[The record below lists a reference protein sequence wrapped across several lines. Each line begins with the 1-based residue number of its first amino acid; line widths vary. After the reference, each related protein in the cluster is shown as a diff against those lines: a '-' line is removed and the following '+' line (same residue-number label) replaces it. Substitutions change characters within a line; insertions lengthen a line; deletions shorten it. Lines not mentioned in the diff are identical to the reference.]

1 MFETLIGVY
10 LPLLGWAG
18 LGLLLQKG
26 LPLSLLTKVGPHQ
39 LGRFLYWVGVPLS
52 IMGFLRQADLN
63 GQEWLAPL
71 VCWVAV
77 ALAAALAL
85 FWVLVVTPQGKIPA
99 ESWLPPEQGSFHL
112 TSMLGNTGY
121 IGFPVCLAV
130 GGTHFF
136 GWAVFYDLGNLLCS
150 YGLGVW
156 IANYYSR
163 KPGRPSNLA
172 FNVLRNP
179 SIAAFVLGLWL
190 NPLDLP
196 NWLDQ
201 GLQRFA
207 WGMVGLSLILLGMRL
222 AQISR
227 WQYPFRAGTA
237 LLIKLILVPG
247 LVSLLLLLLP
257 IPDMGKLILALQAGM
272 PPAIATLVLTEEYGL
287 DREMTIATMTTG
299 YLAALISLPLWAQL
313 WSLQIGGSF

>member
-1 MFETLIGVY
+1 MLETLVGVY
-10 LPLLGWAG
+10 LPLLGWTG
-18 LGLLLQKG
+18 LGLLLQKV
-26 LPLSLLTKVGPHQ
+26 LPPSLLARVGPQQ
-39 LGRFLYWVGVPLS
+39 LGRFLYWVGVPVS
-52 IMGFLRQADLN
+52 IIGFLRQADLN

-85 FWVLVVTPQGKIPA
+85 FWVLVVTPQRKISA
-99 ESWLPPEQGSFHL
+99 ELWLPPEQGSFHL

-121 IGFPVCLAV
+121 IGFPVCLAI

-156 IANYYSR
+156 IASYYSQNR
-163 KPGRPSNLA
+163 GRPSNLA
-172 FNVLRNP
+172 FNVIRNP
-179 SIAAFVLGLWL
+179 SMAAFILGLLL
-190 NPLDLP
+190 NPLILP
-196 NWLDQ
+196 SWLDQ

-222 AQISR
+222 AQISGWR
-227 WQYPFRAGTA
+227 YPFRAGIA

-247 LVSLLLLLLP
+247 LVSVILLQLP
-257 IPDMGKLILALQAGM
+257 IPEMGKLILALQAGM
-272 PPAIATLVLTEEYGL
+272 PPAIASLVLTEEYNL
-287 DREMTIATMTTG
+287 DREMTIATMTIG
-299 YLAALISLPLWAQL
+299 YIAALITLPLWAQL
-313 WSLQIGGSF
+313 WTLQLGTSF